1 MNIKVAYIDDS
12 SRDLQKYKAKF
23 EFDERAKSR
32 FVIIPHNSPKTP
44 DHYNQIGQTNPDL
57 LLVDYDLSMPDENGQ
72 VIGIS
77 GVTLT
82 TELRQKHP
90 DIPIV
95 LFTRK
100 SVFKVQEYAGIKETL
115 SSIDEI
121 LYKQDVFKKESSKLD
136 DLFELAVGF
145 KKLRSLKN
153 GQWKDL
159 LKIMEAPQG
168 DSDILN
174 LCDPPVMPKQGWAV
188 TAMAGWVRKV
198 MLRYPGVLYDAV
210 HAATFL
216 GISEKAFLSEALQHI
231 FKTAEYSGI
240 FMPSE
245 GRWWKSKLQSIATP
259 IMKKMSKDLPLRSA
273 FPAAWE
279 SIKKAPIE
287 RAKCVFSGES
297 PAEWVCYMLKQPV
310 MIKYSLS
317 YRPDGRPTAMDEARV
332 SYEAIRT
339 SNEFNEQL
347 LDPLGRDMVSEIRKL
362 KKPVGK
368 FHVD

>member
-1 MNIKVAYIDDS
+1 MKIKVAYIDDS
-12 SRDLQKYKAKF
+12 SGDLQKYKVKF
-23 EFDERAKSR
+23 ESDERAKSR
-32 FVIIPHNSPKTP
+32 FVIILHNSPKTS
-44 DHYNQIGQTNPDL
+44 DHYNRIGQTNPDL

-100 SVFKVQEYAGIKETL
+100 SVFKVQDYTGIKETL

-121 LYKQDVFKKESSKLD
+121 VYKQDVFKSESPKLE
-136 DLFELAVGF
+136 DLFQLAVGF
-145 KKLRSLKN
+145 KKLRKIKT
-153 GQWKDL
+153 GQWNDL
-159 LKIMEAPQG
+159 LKLMGASQG
-168 DSDILN
+168 DSDVLS

-188 TAMAGWVRKV
+188 AAMAAWVRNV
-198 MLRYPGVLYDAV
+198 VLRYPGVLYDAA

-216 GISEKAFLSEALQHI
+216 GISEKAFLSEPLQHI

-245 GRWWKSKLQSIATP
+245 GRWWKSKLQSIATS
-259 IMKKMSKDLPLRSA
+259 IMKKMGKELPLRSA

-279 SIKKAPIE
+279 RKKKAPVE
-287 RAKCVFSGES
+287 RATCVFSGES
-297 PAEWVCYMLKQPV
+297 PAEWVCYILKQPV

-317 YRPDGRPTAMDEARV
+317 YRPDGRPTVMDEARV

-368 FHVD
+368 PHVD